1 MSLIAAKIASAL
13 EASSWIRR
21 MFEEGI
27 ALKQEY
33 GEDKVCDFSLGNPD
47 LPPPPAVAEGM
58 KKLAGKLDQPFSLGY
73 MPNAGFSWAR
83 EKLAA
88 WLSLEQETPV
98 AAADVILTCGVAGGI
113 NAFFRAVLE
122 PGDEVLCFAP
132 YFVEYGAYVDN
143 HGGVLK
149 PVSSVSKSFAPDI
162 GALEAAVTKRTR
174 ALIINSPNNPTGVIY
189 SREQLERICAVLL
202 AASERNGRPVFL
214 FSDEPYRFLAFDGA
228 RVPSVLPLYP
238 YAVLGS
244 SFSKNLSMPG
254 ERLGYLALSS
264 GMEGREPLMAALTM
278 TNRTLGFVNPPV
290 VAQHLMAAALGSQV
304 DVGIYERRRNA
315 MAKVLTDAG
324 YRFLLPAGAFYFF
337 PEAPG
342 GDDIAFVRR
351 LAQER
356 VLGVPGSGFGCPGY
370 FRLAFC
376 VDEQVILRSAEAFAR
391 ANTLSR
397 STA

>member
-1 MSLIAAKIASAL
+1 MPLISAKTASAL
-13 EASSWIRR
+13 EGTSWIRR

-27 ALKQEY
+27 ALQQQY
-33 GEDKVCDFSLGNPD
+33 GKDAVCDFSLGNPD

-58 KKLAGKLDQPFSLGY
+58 KKLAQTLDQPFALGY
-73 MPNAGFSWAR
+73 MPNAGFGWAR

-88 WLSLEQETPV
+88 WLSQEQQTPV
-98 AAADVILTCGVAGGI
+98 AASDVILTCGAAGGI
-113 NAFFRAVLE
+113 NAFFRAVLD
-122 PGDEVLCFAP
+122 PGDEVLCFSP
-132 YFVEYGAYVDN
+132 YFVEYGAYADN

-149 PVSSVSKSFAPDI
+149 PVPSSPKNFAPDL

-174 ALIINSPNNPTGVIY
+174 VLLINSPNNPTGVIY
-189 SREQLERICAVLL
+189 SQEQIQSLCAILRSV
-202 AASERNGRPVFL
+202 SERNGRPVFL
-214 FSDEPYRFLAFDGA
+214 FSDEPYRFLAFDGVQ
-228 RVPSVLPLYP
+228 VPSVLPLYS

-244 SFSKNLSMPG
+244 SFSKNLSMAG

-264 GMEGREPLMAALTM
+264 GMAERGQLMAALTM

-304 DVGIYERRRNA
+304 DVRVYERRRKA

-324 YRFLLPAGAFYFF
+324 YCFQMPAGAFYFF

-342 GDDIAFVRR
+342 GDDVAFVRR
-351 LAQER
+351 LARER
-356 VLGVPGSGFGCPGY
+356 VLAVPGSGFGCPGY

-376 VDEQVILRSAEAFAR
+376 VDEKVILRSADGFAR
-391 ANTLSR
+391 ALR
-397 STA
+397 G